1 MNPTLSARIS
11 PSVFIQLTRS
21 FARWQLTTN
30 AIWRLF
36 AVVPAEAGIKGRS
49 VHALDTRGQVTCCQA
64 ARQSAKYAKRPATAP
79 CHPPCATCT
88 ARTNPRQGRPR
99 RWLRLQP
106 PRRVSPLLRRCHRSC
121 FLGLGQQAVKMSQ
134 DVMSEFQATL
144 NPSRI
149 FWISLHV
156 GSKYS
161 LDIWGPAIGSRI
173 LFEVQQN

>member
-1 MNPTLSARIS
+1 
-11 PSVFIQLTRS
+11 
-21 FARWQLTTN
+21 
-30 AIWRLF
+30 
-36 AVVPAEAGIKGRS
+36 VVPAEAGIKGRS

-64 ARQSAKYAKRPATAP
+64 ARQSAKYAKRPATAA
-79 CHPPCATCT
+79 CHPPYATCT

-173 LFEVQQN
+173 LFDSATKLMPISFRPDRKEMGARLFAPYFESDMLACWLA